1 MDDLIDRK
9 KLINWFSAY
18 GLSFVKMS
26 DVIKAVKDAK
36 AVDAVEVVRCKDCI
50 YAVEIEDKYIHTRF
64 NDGKKQCELGRSF
77 TVLGYSIV
85 SNDGFCDSGERKTD
99 G

>member
-1 MDDLIDRK
+1 MADLIDRAALLSEYDRVHIGPPGRARN
-9 KLINWFSAY
+9 LIVEAP
-18 GLSFVKMS
+18 
-26 DVIKAVKDAK
+26 

-50 YAVEIEDKYIHTRF
+50 YAVEIEDKYIHTMF
-64 NDGKKQCELGRSF
+64 IDGKKQCELGRSF

-85 SNDGFCDSGERKTD
+85 SNDGFCDSGEMRTD